1 MKIKKEKNNKTH
13 PKKNINSIIL
23 NVELFFFSFSKSNK
37 IKNVSRNEKY
47 R

>member
-1 MKIKKEKNNKTH
+1 MKIKKEKNNKAH

-23 NVELFFFSFSKSNK
+23 NVELFFFSFSKTNK
-37 IKNVSRNEKY
+37 IKYVSLKKKY